1 MFSSLT
7 WRDGHWRARLWEP
20 ISAAGSSLLT
30 MLILMLMPML
40 LTMLLTIL
48 ILMTK
53 LVIITLALIC
63 NFWNLVVIGKYC
75 APLHWKPNQPNV
87 KNRRMY
93 NQSLNSVVLSYKMFL
108 FEEET
113 SCKHVWAAMWTLI
126 ISKWGKGLNLEAW
139 YAQWTSQGL
148 WHCVVKRLHYIALLR
163 NSQVVITRLRR
174 MLHHDA
180 IL

>member
-1 MFSSLT
+1 MESVEFSIVCCSCLPDRELMSARRSL
-7 WRDGHWRARLWEP
+7 
-20 ISAAGSSLLT
+20 S
-30 MLILMLMPML
+30 MMN
-40 LTMLLTIL
+40 
-48 ILMTK
+48 MTK
-53 LVIITLALIC
+53 LMIITLALIC
-63 NFWNLVVIGKYC
+63 NFWNRVVIGKYC

-139 YAQWTSQGL
+139 YALMDLPGVMTLCGEEATL
-148 WHCVVKRLHYIALLR
+148 HCIVEE
-163 NSQVVITRLRR
+163 
-174 MLHHDA
+174 
-180 IL
+180 